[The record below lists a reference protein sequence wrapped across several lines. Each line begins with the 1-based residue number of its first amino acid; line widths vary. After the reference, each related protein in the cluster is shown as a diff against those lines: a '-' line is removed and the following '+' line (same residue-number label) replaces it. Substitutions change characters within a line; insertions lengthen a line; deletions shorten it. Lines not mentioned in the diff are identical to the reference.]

1 MKNLENLNSLKIG
14 IKTYICPNGSIL
26 RRKNNNMQ
34 NGIEYKVYGTNDCF
48 ICPDQNKCA
57 TESKRKLKDRC
68 ESEINEIKQTYYSE
82 GGQKFIMEEDQM
94 LKATLEH

>member
-1 MKNLENLNSLKIG
+1 M
-14 IKTYICPNGSIL
+14 PNGSIL
-26 RRKNNNMQ
+26 RRMNNNMQ

-57 TESKRKLKDRC
+57 TESKRKLKNRC

-82 GGQKFIMEEDQM
+82 WGQKFIMEEDQM